1 MKLRPSLSAAL
12 LLLPL
17 FITLLS
23 CGADTRPEPPRSLRV
38 DIDRCKAGVVDS
50 TRLVRLEASAQSLL
64 FGIDHLLPTGSSYVV
79 ASRNKLRAFDRR
91 TGAYICDIARYGSG
105 EADFSDISDVWSR
118 GDTVFVFDSNA
129 KTLGVYLADGT
140 FIEKR
145 RPFARTQFQKNQ
157 PIRKYF
163 TMADGDVLS
172 VNGSTGGSTARNP
185 LVSAYNRDYSYRA
198 PIDGRDVKESAYLMD
213 GACLDTARCR
223 LLIWEPLRDTIFA
236 ADNSGVR
243 PLYVLDTGHHAFPP
257 QLQALGNL
265 QERLSA
271 FFTKEPGRQYVSLIR
286 YLQPDGDN
294 LYFCLAVNDRRNYI
308 VRYDTGT
315 DSCTVRSFTSPDG
328 RYTQTTF
335 FLLDADSLR
344 LEMRDNADIEANPA
358 VYSFHK
364 SEMQ

>member
-1 MKLRPSLSAAL
+1 MMQRPSLSAA

-23 CGADTRPEPPRSLRV
+23 CGADTRPEPPRSLHV
-38 DIDRCKAGVVDS
+38 DIDRCKAGAIDS
-50 TRLVRLEASAQSLL
+50 ARLVRLEASAQSLL
-64 FGIDHLLPTGSSYVV
+64 FGIDRLLPVGNSYVV
-79 ASRNKLRAFDRR
+79 SSRNKLRAFDRR

-145 RPFARTQFQKNQ
+145 RPFAHTQFRKNQ

-163 TMADGDVLS
+163 TMADGSLLS
-172 VNGSTGGSTARNP
+172 VNGSTGGSTVRNP
-185 LVSAYNRDYSYRA
+185 LVSAYNRDYSYRT

-213 GACLDTARCR
+213 GACLDTARSS
-223 LLIWEPLRDTIFA
+223 LLIWEPLRDTVFA
-236 ADNSGVR
+236 ADGSSGVR
-243 PLYVLDTGHHAFPP
+243 PLYVIDTGPHAFPP
-257 QLQALGNL
+257 QLQALENL

-271 FFTKEPGRQYVSLIR
+271 FFAKEPARQYVSLIR
-286 YLQPDGDN
+286 YMQPDGDD
-294 LYFCLAVNDRRNYI
+294 LYFCLAGNDRRNYI
-308 VRYDTGT
+308 VRYNTRT
-315 DSCTVRSFTSPDG
+315 DSCTVRSYASADG
-328 RYTQTTF
+328 RLAQSTF

-344 LEMRDNADIEANPA
+344 LEMRYNTDIEANPA
-358 VYSFHK
+358 VYSIHK

>member
-1 MKLRPSLSAAL
+1 MKQWLSVR
-12 LLLPL
+12 LLLPF

-23 CGADTRPEPPRSLRV
+23 CGTRPAPPRVLRV
-38 DIDRCKAGVVDS
+38 DIDRCKAGIID
-50 TRLVRLEASAQSLL
+50 TARLVRLEANEKSLL
-64 FGIDHLLPTGSSYVV
+64 FGIDRLLPAGSRYVV
-79 ASRNKLRAFDRR
+79 ASRNKLRTFDRR

-105 EADFSDISDVWSR
+105 EADFSDISDIWSR
-118 GDTVFVFDSNA
+118 GDTVFVFDCNA
-129 KTLGVYLADGT
+129 KTLGVYLSDGT

-145 RPFARTQFQKNQ
+145 RPFARTEFRKDQ

-163 TMADGDVLS
+163 TMADGSLLS

-185 LVSAYNRDYSYRA
+185 LVSAYGRDYCYRG

-223 LLIWEPLRDTIFA
+223 LLIWEPLRDTVFA

-243 PLYVLDTGHHAFPP
+243 PLYVVDAGLRAFPP
-257 QLQALGNL
+257 RLQALENL

-271 FFTKEPGRQYVSLIR
+271 FYSEEPGRQYVSLIR
-286 YLQPDGDN
+286 YLQPDGDD
-294 LYFCLAVNDRRNYI
+294 LYFCLAGNNRRNYI
-308 VRYDTGT
+308 VRYDTAT
-315 DSCTVRSFTSPDG
+315 DSCSVRSFSSPDG